1 MGRPAKDSNALNLR
15 LDSKVCDR
23 LEEYCQETGIT
34 KTTAVERILTAYFD
48 VRDEKIKKTGERKL
62 L

>member
-1 MGRPAKDSNALNLR
+1 MGRPAKDSKALNLR

-23 LEEYCQETGIT
+23 LKEYCQETGIT

>member
-1 MGRPAKDSNALNLR
+1 MGRPAKDSKALNLR

>member
-1 MGRPAKDSNALNLR
+1 MGRPAKDSKALNLR

-34 KTTAVERILTAYFD
+34 KTTAVERILSAYFD

>member
-1 MGRPAKDSNALNLR
+1 MGRPAKASKALNLR
-15 LDSKVCDR
+15 LASEVCDR

-48 VRDEKIKKTGERKL
+48 VRDEKIKQTGERKL

>member
-1 MGRPAKDSNALNLR
+1 MARPSKDGKALNLYI
-15 LDSKVCDR
+15 DSKVANRLQSYCDD
-23 LEEYCQETGIT
+23 TGVK

-48 VRDEKIKKTGERKL
+48 ERDEKIKKTGERKL

>member
-1 MGRPAKDSNALNLR
+1 MGRPAKDSKALNLR
-15 LDSKVCDR
+15 LDSKVWDR

>member
-1 MGRPAKDSNALNLR
+1 MGRPAKDSKALNLR
-15 LDSKVCDR
+15 LASEVCDR

>member
-1 MGRPAKDSNALNLR
+1 MGRPAKDSKALNLR

-48 VRDEKIKKTGERKL
+48 VRDEKIKQTGERKL

>member
-1 MGRPAKDSNALNLR
+1 MGRPAKDSKALNLR

-48 VRDEKIKKTGERKL
+48 VRDEKINKTGERKL